1 MGVSQCIWNESIMES
16 CVVSLEQCKEQIARI
31 IQSPVLR
38 NATALQRLLQYVTAK
53 VFEGASQDL
62 KEYTIGVE
70 VFARP
75 QDYDTKSDTIVRVQI
90 HRLRQKLKEYYEI
103 EGCSDPVLIEIP
115 PGRYIATFELRTPA
129 AVDEHSTPVVA
140 DPSPTIV
147 NNQNS
152 NAKTEVAE
160 AVRPNVAHRF
170 LANSSPNR
178 ILFVAVLAAIALF
191 AIGVLVGSLRSSI
204 RATSSSLTGS
214 TEHAGDSSVRD
225 FWRGFAASDPTP
237 IIAYSDTVFLV
248 DSTNDLFSFQEGAR
262 ADRGTPVDS
271 HLAQRFTSN
280 PDLLEKAGPLY
291 YESGFTGAG
300 DLESVAMLSRLFAQM
315 GVAPIVKRSH
325 EVTIDDLRQHSV
337 ILVGSS
343 FGNVAVAQLPMAKDF
358 IFGGS
363 DSHQAALWR
372 GQLRNSHPLPSESA
386 IYQIER
392 DPISGVVKA
401 DYALISIQPSIAPG
415 RYIVILGG
423 LSTTGTAGATLFL
436 TSKRG
441 VEELTKVLGAKGK
454 EQEQHLPFLF
464 QSILK
469 VDLQRGEDVLDTH
482 LVASRA
488 TRLH

>member
-1 MGVSQCIWNESIMES
+1 MEL
-16 CVVSLEQCKEQIARI
+16 CVVSQEQCKEQIERI
-31 IQSPVLR
+31 IHSPVLR

-90 HRLRQKLKEYYEI
+90 HRLRQKLKEYYETD
-103 EGCSDPVLIEIP
+103 GCSDPVLIEIP
-115 PGRYIATFELRTPA
+115 PGRYIATFELRAPA
-129 AVDEHSTPVVA
+129 AFDEHTTPLVV
-140 DPSPTIV
+140 DPPPTRTD
-147 NNQNS
+147 NQDS
-152 NAKTEVAE
+152 NEKIQVTEE
-160 AVRPNVAHRF
+160 SRPNVVHRF
-170 LANSSPNR
+170 LANNSPNR
-178 ILFVAVLAAIALF
+178 VLFVAVLAATTLF

-204 RATSSSLTGS
+204 RANSSSLSGLTGN
-214 TEHAGDSSVRD
+214 AGDSVRE

-280 PDLLEKAGPLY
+280 PGLLEKAGPLY

-300 DLESVAMLSRLFAQM
+300 DLESVAMLSRLFAQI

-358 IFGGS
+358 VFSGS
-363 DSHQAALWR
+363 DSHQTALWR
-372 GQLRNSHPLPSESA
+372 GQLKNSHPLPSESA

-401 DYALISIQPSIAPG
+401 DYALMSIQPSIAPG

-436 TSKRG
+436 TSNRG

-454 EQEQHLPFLF
+454 AQEQHLPFLF

-488 TRLH
+488 TRPH